1 MSVDLESRPAEPAR
15 PGDAP
20 GARAI
25 RPPRRRR
32 RPARQI
38 VAIIIAI
45 ISLLPLLVLVVS
57 AFRPAADVFSA
68 TFPKH
73 FTFDNFTQ
81 SINGQFGRYLLN
93 SFIVS
98 TVVTVAALFLHSM
111 AGFALARL
119 NFPGRGVI
127 FGGII
132 ATLLVSL
139 PVVLVP
145 TFLLVKQLHLLDSYA
160 GLIIPS
166 IFNAFG
172 IFWLRQFYLSIPN
185 ELEDAARS
193 DGCGWFGVWWHVAV
207 PLSRPV
213 LASLAVLFFLTNWN
227 SYLWPLTILGNSNL
241 FTVQVGIASLQSQY
255 SGSYN
260 LIMAASLVV
269 AIPTIILFVIFQR
282 QIVDSFKNA
291 GLK

>member
-1 MSVDLESRPAEPAR
+1 
-15 PGDAP
+15 
-20 GARAI
+20 
-25 RPPRRRR
+25 
-32 RPARQI
+32 
-38 VAIIIAI
+38 
-45 ISLLPLLVLVVS
+45 
-57 AFRPAADVFSA
+57 
-68 TFPKH
+68 
-73 FTFDNFTQ
+73 
-81 SINGQFGRYLLN
+81 
-93 SFIVS
+93 
-98 TVVTVAALFLHSM
+98 M